1 MLRSML
7 QKDIKNRI
15 LKLIY
20 KEPGRPQWSSDD
32 FIREIPEATE
42 DQLEMAADS
51 LNQSSMFAQYTPILG
66 GHFIIGGL
74 SGKGMEYVEENL
86 LSEDEKELDE
96 LSDFTKLGKEGLEK
110 EMDTSKDS
118 IPNVYFPKTS
128 SEKYKPLIN
137 NDIQKDADVNPCF
150 GVDTLAKC
158 FVKLIDSVSQAKSSN
173 ISMLGIFAPWGRGK
187 TYFFSRVKEALKK
200 YTSVKYKVVT
210 FNAWKYQET
219 PAIWAYLFE
228 TFKSRLLNLFTRV
241 IFNIKRNRT
250 RLLWS
255 SFVFTCPFIAAVIF
269 KDDLPSNS
277 EIVVGIASVIGFV
290 IKTIYDNTDAV
301 EHWGRKLF
309 TEVAF
314 EKELGVQAKIEKELE
329 ALLRF
334 KICKTKTKSK
344 QVLLYVDDIDRC
356 DHSRIVS
363 IIESLRTVL
372 ENEEI
377 GKRLVVV
384 CSLDISIL
392 KSALSKKYESL
403 VDPMKLN
410 NVVRDQID
418 KIFVS
423 SISLPQLKFAEY
435 EEYLMELSGTEYIDD
450 FQEIKQKYSSKP
462 GNEAKPSDVT
472 VEINSMDLERLVK
485 IISEEVSEKYYRLT
499 PRQLKVLYYR
509 CLFAMDLYA
518 KRDELFERKC
528 INDIIEKSYG
538 NETES
543 PGNDFFNEIASIVV
557 PM

>member
-1 MLRSML
+1 ML

-15 LKLIY
+15 LKLVY
-20 KEPGRPQWSSDD
+20 KEPGRPQWNIYD
-32 FIREIPEATE
+32 FIKEIPEATE
-42 DQLEMAADS
+42 DQLEKAADS
-51 LNQSSMFAQYTPILG
+51 LNQSSMFAQYTPIVG
-66 GHFIIGGL
+66 GHFIISGL

-86 LSEDEKELDE
+86 LSDDEKELDE
-96 LSDFTKLGKEGLEK
+96 LSDFTKSGDEGLEK
-110 EMDTSKDS
+110 EIETIKSS
-118 IPNVYFPKTS
+118 NQNSYVPKS
-128 SEKYKPLIN
+128 PSEKYKPLIN

-158 FVKLIDSVSQAKSSN
+158 FVNLIDSVSRSKSSN

-187 TYFFSRVKEALKK
+187 TYFFSRVKEALKNDL
-200 YTSVKYKVVT
+200 SVKYKVVT

-228 TFKSRLLNLFTRV
+228 TFKSRLLNWFTRV
-241 IFNIKRNRT
+241 IFNIRRNWK

-255 SFVFTCPFIAAVIF
+255 FFIFACPFIVAVIF

-277 EIVVGIASVIGFV
+277 EIVVGIASVIGFI
-290 IKTIYDNTDAV
+290 IKAIYDNADAV
-301 EHWGRKLF
+301 KLWGKKLF

-356 DHSRIVS
+356 DHARIVS

-403 VDPMKLN
+403 VEGSSLLSK
-410 NVVRDQID
+410 VVRDQID

-450 FQEIKQKYSSKP
+450 FPEIKQKYSSKP
-462 GNEAKPSDVT
+462 GDEAKPSDVT

-485 IISEEVSEKYYRLT
+485 IISEEVSEKYYHLT

-509 CLFAMDLYA
+509 CLFAMNLHVI
-518 KRDELFERKC
+518 RDEFLEREC
-528 INDIIEKSYG
+528 INAIIEKSYG
-538 NETES
+538 NDT
-543 PGNDFFNEIASIVV
+543 GDQGAGFLNEVANIVV